1 MKLILSIL
9 ILATAG
15 LCLALSIR
23 RLLGGERRLERFFE
37 AALFFCLALFQAQ
50 GALYLRGYLFEYP
63 VLFFFHITALYLLG
77 VLLYFAFYA
86 AGMPG
91 EKLPGMKVLYF
102 VPSAAALAFDCFYL
116 AQPET
121 NRVLILGNLF
131 FGGFLVI
138 GPVITALAAGA
149 GIQAT
154 VLLGALLARISRG
167 REGGARPARP
177 RLVTASIVI
186 SLVMMDLLSAG
197 YIIKFPPMLLI
208 VTVIACFMIIGVCKV
223 IFFPE
228 KAS

>member
-1 MKLILSIL
+1 MKLIFSII

-15 LCLALSIR
+15 LCLALAVR
-23 RLLGGERRLERFFE
+23 RLLDRERRLESRIT

-63 VLFFFHITALYLLG
+63 AFFFFHLTVLYLLAP
-77 VLLYFAFYA
+77 LLYFALYA
-86 AGMPG
+86 AALPG
-91 EKLPGMKVLYF
+91 EKTPAMKILYF
-102 VPSAAALAFDCFYL
+102 IPAAAALAFDCFYL
-116 AQPET
+116 VQPET

-154 VLLGALLARISRG
+154 VLLGMLLARILRRMKHG
-167 REGGARPARP
+167 EKPARP
-177 RLVTASIVI
+177 GLLVTTIVL
-186 SLVMMDLLSAG
+186 SMVMMDLLSAG

-208 VTVIACFMIIGVCKV
+208 ITLVMCFVIIDACKV
-223 IFFPE
+223 DFFPK
-228 KAS
+228 KA